1 MKKYNGVEIA
11 IVGMS
16 GQFPGAKDIDQFWDN
31 LKNGVE
37 SIGFFTDEELKE
49 EDEEIETINNP
60 SYVKANAYLED
71 KQYFD
76 SEFFG
81 YTPSEAKL
89 MDPQARLFHE
99 NCWKALEDAGYDIT
113 TNTDKIGLFAGAS
126 SNVNWLTYAL
136 LSNMDNKVNNF
147 NAFHLRDVSFLCSRV
162 SYLLNLQGPS
172 VYINT
177 ACSTSLVAIQRACM
191 SLLLRECKMAIAGG
205 ITIKNHSKKGYFY
218 EEGMIESSDGHCRT
232 FDADADGTIGGEGVG
247 VIVLKRLSDAIKD
260 GDNIY
265 AVIKG
270 SGVNNDGDNKIAYT
284 APSIDGQSQAIHKA
298 MRMGKVEPQSIS
310 YVEAHG
316 TATKLG
322 DPIEVEALTHSFGKS
337 DEKYCA
343 IGSVKSNIGHL
354 DIAAGVAGLIKT
366 AMSLK
371 DKLIPPSLHFKTP
384 NPKINFS
391 ESPFYVNTALTKWKN
406 DKYPLRAGVSSFG
419 IGGTNAHVILEE
431 APEMIS
437 SPDSRDYQVL
447 TFSAKTTTALE
458 RNLQRFSEFIKENNE
473 LKLSDVAYTLQ
484 TGRASLGYRKTIVCN
499 EKEDIAEALS
509 NLKIQHVDK
518 YLSKK
523 ERPSIVF
530 MFSGQGSQY
539 VNMCLDLYNNE
550 TAFRENLDTCFE
562 VLGRFTDK
570 DLKSILFSENETEIN
585 NTENAQPLLFSIEYA
600 LAQLLI
606 SWGIQPEA
614 MVGHS
619 IGEYVAACLSGVFSL
634 EDALFLV
641 LNRGELMQKASKG
654 TMLSVSISEEKLQ
667 PYLSQNDRI
676 SLAAVNSSDLCVL
689 SGTHEEIAK
698 IKAVLEH
705 KEFSCKELRTSH
717 AFHSHMMDEIL
728 EEFRAILD
736 KIELSSP
743 QKPFYSNLTGELVS
757 DNQVTNSEY
766 WVKHLRGTVK
776 FSKCI
781 ENLAK
786 KQQTLFIEVGPGRV
800 LSSLVRSNPA
810 RNKNQGIV
818 NLVRHSSEET
828 NDQRYL
834 LSSIGSIWEYGVEP
848 DWKTLYQDETRLKVS
863 LPTYSFD
870 KVAYPTNVDAYKM
883 MTEISGATNAN
894 NASMYYEPSWKKA
907 SVPKIDTTQSENK
920 VNILF
925 LDELGIGD
933 ALQTKLEKNS
943 DTVIGIKKADN
954 FSIDTSGTYHLNPE
968 NKENI
973 EQLFSDLHQK
983 GIHPDRVLYAWP
995 ISDGKNE
1002 PSLQYKIEETSFY
1015 TLFNTIKSLHSNFDL
1030 EEKELIVLTNDLHTI
1045 VGNEEGNSE
1054 EGMQL
1059 GLLKVIA
1066 QEYSGILT
1074 GHIDIS
1080 LHSKNKEKDVERL
1093 YQEILYKEQGK
1104 SVALR
1109 NANRWVQTY
1118 ESINVDNIKPESGF
1132 KNNGTYLITGGLG
1145 NLGYTLSKY
1154 LLEKFKAKVILT
1166 GRTELPKRNEW
1177 KKIVNTGEANEY
1189 LKTRIERYQELEK
1202 LGGEIEYYS
1211 CDIIDKSDFEKLVEN
1226 IEKTEFI
1233 DGVIHAAG
1241 VIHGNSINLIKHL
1254 QKEDFEDQFFA
1265 KTIGIKVLDEVFKD
1279 KNLDFCL
1286 VISSLSS
1293 ILGGLG
1299 FAAYASANSFMDYF
1313 VKEKLSSGN
1322 LENWLCVNF
1331 DGLNFSDNSSD
1342 DASLDVGEIYE
1353 AIERVLSLKDLQQ
1366 IVVSKTDLQLRL
1378 NDWVK
1383 RNSEE
1388 TLEES
1393 EASYI
1398 DTSLQDTNVSLNSL
1412 EEGLIK
1418 LWEDFF
1424 GKSVEIEDNF
1434 FEIGGDSLKALTMLR
1449 RIHKTF
1455 NVELSIKEFFDCST
1469 VRLVS
1474 QCIST
1479 KKTELEKPSK
1489 NYVSIPKVEKSE
1501 YYHLSS
1507 VQRRLYFLHEYAKDS
1522 LAYNLPQI
1530 VKLEGD
1536 LDTAHF
1542 EAVFEKLLQRH
1553 ESFRT
1558 SFSLINGEPMQKIE
1572 ERTDFKITQFKAGLD
1587 EIPKIINDFIRPF
1600 DLNESPLIRVG
1611 LVQINES
1618 EHILMVDMHHI
1629 ITDGISQGILIS
1641 DFMKLYNNESL
1652 PPLHFQY
1659 KDYAHWQHTEEQQ
1672 ERISNQKEF
1681 WLQQFSDDIMPF
1693 DLPTDFIRPLE
1704 SSNKGESVWI
1714 TLEEKEI
1721 DGLAKLAD
1729 KERAT
1734 NYMVLLAVFNILLS
1748 KLSNQED
1755 ITVGSPVAGRQH
1767 ADFDNVIG
1775 MFVNTLSIRNYPKGN
1790 YTFREFL
1797 AEVKQRAIACFD
1809 NQDYP
1814 YEELVEALKIDR
1826 EKGRNPLFDT
1836 MFEYQLSTEET
1847 QLKIPDL
1854 ELTVFNGV
1862 DEKILNVSKFDLLLS
1877 AVENGDHL
1885 TLKLE
1890 YSYDLFRRETVER
1903 FIAYYKK
1910 IINQIINNPDCKLS
1924 DVKLLDDKE
1933 ENKLLKLLNNTKKK
1947 YQKENTILE
1956 HFEKQVQDVPNQI
1969 AIQYNG
1975 IDLTYKELQSKSN
1988 QIYGYLNEEK
1998 NVKAGDTVGILLD
2011 RDEYLIPAIL
2021 GTLKTGAAFVPIDI
2035 KLPEERIQTIVE
2047 SANLKTVLTCNKSP
2061 LIASFPDIVNLDEV
2075 TQDLASFEKQYI
2087 SHSVK
2092 NTDVAY
2098 IIYTS
2103 GSTGKPKG
2111 VMIEHQSLINYINW
2125 SAKAYVNNEK
2135 STFALFT
2142 SISFDLTITSI
2153 FTPLFTGNKMVLYP
2167 ENENEILVEK
2177 VFLDKEVD
2185 VIKLTPSHLK
2195 IIKNSTCSSL
2205 NTTPKK
2211 LIVGGENFET
2221 SLAKSIDEQFSNQMI
2236 QYNEYGPT
2244 EATVGCMI
2252 YEFNSKEQTN
2262 SVPIG
2267 KPIDNMQVYVLDKYL
2282 NLVPKGVEG
2291 ELYLSGDGISK
2302 GYWGNADLTS
2312 QRFLIN
2318 PFAKGKKMY
2327 QTGDIVTQL
2336 EDGNLIYKGRIDDQV
2351 KIRGFRI
2358 ELGEIEAQIEAYEH
2372 VKEVYVIPKE
2382 IQGEQTL
2389 FAYYVASQELDA
2401 SELKTHLAKSLPE
2414 YMIPANC
2421 IQLEEMP
2428 LTQNGKLDKKALPD
2442 TAINNDYISASTTL
2456 EKNLV
2461 EVFAKVLKLDEE
2473 SISTNKS
2480 FFELGGNSIKVI
2492 LLISAIR
2499 KLNAVKLK
2507 LKDVFDNPSIQKLAQ
2522 VIEKATV
2529 QKESV
2534 IPSIDKKEYYPTSP
2548 AQERMYYQ
2556 QSLDTQDLGWNIS
2569 TALEISDESS
2579 TEKLEATF
2587 QKLIDRHECL
2597 RTSFVLIED
2606 GVVQK
2611 VNEDV
2616 RFELQQLEE
2625 NQFDRVEE
2633 AFSSFVRS
2641 FDLSEAS
2648 LFRCALLKRKQAPDL
2663 LFIDV
2668 HHIVCDGISL
2678 DILIKDF
2685 TALYFEQ
2692 NLDPIATR
2700 YVDYASWQRN
2710 SKHKIEKQ
2718 EGFWKNMLKG
2728 KLPRLELLTRKDR
2741 NEVGTFYVDVDRLDI
2756 TGSLY
2761 TDIKEKT
2768 QQAKVSNFMF
2778 LLSVYYILLSKISGK
2793 SDVIIGTD
2801 VLGRTHTSLK
2811 NLVGTFVNILPLR
2824 TDVNATLS
2832 YKQFLEEVKTTVLEA
2847 YDNQDFQFDQ
2857 MVDIVDKEERVV
2869 RNPIVDVHFAV
2880 SDTVEGDEEL
2890 ETLKFN
2896 PILINSDTRTS
2907 PYEFKIEVSE
2917 SNHQMHIDFIYCK
2930 ELYDTEMIRVLKD
2943 YFSNILNTI
2952 LEDDTTQIQ
2961 DIMLEKQVMD
2971 FSFEF

>member
-16 GQFPGAKDIDQFWDN
+16 GQFPGATDIDQFWEN

-37 SIGFFTDEELKE
+37 SIDFFNDEELLKE
-49 EDEEIETINNP
+49 GEKKENINNP
-60 SYVKANAYLED
+60 SYVKANAYLDD

-126 SNVNWLTYAL
+126 SNVNWLTYSL
-136 LSNMDNKVNNF
+136 LSNLDNAVNNF
-147 NAFHLRDVSFLCSRV
+147 NAFHLRDITFMCSRV

-172 VYINT
+172 VHINT

-205 ITIKNHSKKGYFY
+205 VTIKNYSKKGYFY
-218 EEGMIESSDGHCRT
+218 EEGMIDSSDGHCRT

-247 VIVLKRLSDAIKD
+247 VVILKRLSDAIKD
-260 GDNIY
+260 GDHIY

-270 SGVNNDGDNKIAYT
+270 SGINNDGSNKIAYT

-298 MRMGKVEPQSIS
+298 MSMGKIEPESIS
-310 YVEAHG
+310 YIEAHG

-322 DPIEVEALTHSFGKS
+322 DPIEVEALTHSYGKS
-337 DEKYCA
+337 EEKYCA

-354 DIAAGVAGLIKT
+354 DIAAGVAGFIKT

-371 DKLIPPSLHFKTP
+371 NKVIPPSLHFKNP
-384 NPKINFS
+384 NPKINFL
-391 ESPFYVNTALTKWKN
+391 ESPFYVNTTLKEWTN

-431 APEMIS
+431 APEIDPS
-437 SPDSRDYQVL
+437 SASRDYQLL
-447 TFSAKTTTALE
+447 TFSAKTTAALE
-458 RNLQRFSEFIKENNE
+458 RNIQRFSEFIKKDNE
-473 LKLSDVAYTLQ
+473 LKLSDIASTLQ
-484 TGRASLGYRKTIVCN
+484 TGRASLGYRKTIVCKG
-499 EKEDIAEALS
+499 KENVADALS
-509 NLKIQHVDK
+509 NLKIEHSNK
-518 YLSKK
+518 SISKK
-523 ERPSIVF
+523 RKPNVVF

-539 VNMCLDLYNNE
+539 VNMCLDLYNSE
-550 TAFRENLDTCFE
+550 EVFKESLDKSFE
-562 VLGRFTDK
+562 ILGRFTDK

-606 SWGIQPEA
+606 SWGIHPEV

-641 LNRGELMQKASKG
+641 VQRGELMQKAARG
-654 TMLSVSISEEKLQ
+654 TMLSVSISEEELQ
-667 PYLSQNDRI
+667 PYLLRNNAI

-689 SGTHEEIAK
+689 SGSHEEIAK
-698 IKAVLEH
+698 IKATLER

-728 EEFRAILD
+728 EEFRSILG

-757 DNQVTNSEY
+757 DDQVTNPEY
-766 WVKHLRGTVK
+766 WVRHLRGTVR

-786 KQQTLFIEVGPGRV
+786 KPQTLFVEVGPGRV
-800 LSSLVRSNPA
+800 LSSLVRSNPS
-810 RNKNQGIV
+810 RNKDQAIV
-818 NLVRHSSEET
+818 NLVRHSLEEA

-834 LSSIGSIWEYGVEP
+834 LSSLGSIWEQGVEP
-848 DWKTLYQDETRLKVS
+848 DWDAFYQNERRLKVS
-863 LPTYSFD
+863 LPTYAFD

-883 MTEISGATNAN
+883 MTEISGSVNGN
-894 NASMYYEPSWKKA
+894 NFSRYYEPSWKKT
-907 SVPKIDTTQSENK
+907 SVLNINTDPSENK
-920 VNILF
+920 VNLLF
-925 LDELGIGD
+925 IDELGIGKS
-933 ALQTKLEKNS
+933 LQEEFEKNAAS
-943 DTVIGIKKADN
+943 VICVKRGEN
-954 FSIDTSGTYHLNPE
+954 FYKDDSGTYHVNPE
-968 NKENI
+968 SKENI
-973 EQLFSDLHQK
+973 EQLFSDLHEK
-983 GIHPDRVLYAWP
+983 GIQPDRIVYAWP
-995 ISDGKNE
+995 VSDDKNE
-1002 PSLQYKIEETSFY
+1002 PSLEYKIEETNFY
-1015 TLFNTIKSLHSNFDL
+1015 TLFNTIKSLNAYFNL

-1066 QEYSGILT
+1066 QEYSGIST
-1074 GHIDIS
+1074 GHIDVS
-1080 LHSKNKEKDVERL
+1080 LHSKDKRKDAERI
-1093 YQEILYKEQGK
+1093 YQEILYKEPGK

-1109 NANRWVQTY
+1109 NAHRWSQTY
-1118 ESINVDNIKPESGF
+1118 EPINVDNIKTESVF
-1132 KNNGTYLITGGLG
+1132 KNQGTYLITGGLG
-1145 NLGYTLSKY
+1145 NLGYILSKY
-1154 LLEKFKAKVILT
+1154 LLEKFNAKVILT
-1166 GRTELPKRNEW
+1166 GRTELPDRSEW
-1177 KKIVNTGEANEY
+1177 KKIVSSKETSEN

-1202 LGGEIEYYS
+1202 FNGEIEYYS
-1211 CDIIDKSDFEKLVEN
+1211 CDIIEKYDFEKLVAK
-1226 IEKTEFI
+1226 IEKTGLI
-1233 DGVIHAAG
+1233 NGVVHAAG
-1241 VIHGNSINLIKHL
+1241 VIHGASINLIEHL

-1265 KTIGIKVLDEVFKD
+1265 KTIGIKVLEEVFKD
-1279 KNLDFCL
+1279 KSLDFCL
-1286 VISSLSS
+1286 VVSSLSS

-1313 VKEKLSSGN
+1313 VKEKLSNGS
-1322 LENWLCVNF
+1322 LKNWLCVNF
-1331 DGLNFSDNSSD
+1331 DGLNFSENPSD
-1342 DASLDVGEIYE
+1342 GASLDVSEIYE
-1353 AIERVLSLKDLQQ
+1353 AIEHVLSLKDLQQ

-1388 TLEES
+1388 NLEES
-1393 EASYI
+1393 NSSLI
-1398 DTSLQDTNVSLNSL
+1398 DTRLQDSDVSLNSL
-1412 EEGLIK
+1412 EEGLIQ

-1424 GKSVEIEDNF
+1424 GKSIEIEDNF

-1449 RIHKTF
+1449 RIHKAF
-1455 NVELSIKEFFDCST
+1455 NVELSIKEFFDCGT

-1479 KKTELEKPSK
+1479 KKAELESSSK
-1489 NYVSIPKVEKSE
+1489 EYTNIPKAEKNE
-1501 YYHLSS
+1501 YYQLSS
-1507 VQRRLYFLHEYAKDS
+1507 VQKRLYFLHEYAKES

-1530 VKLEGD
+1530 VKLVGD
-1536 LDTAHF
+1536 LDTTRFAK
-1542 EAVFEKLLQRH
+1542 VFEKLLERH

-1558 SFSLINGEPMQKIE
+1558 SFSLINGVPMQKIE
-1572 ERTDFKITQFKAGLD
+1572 EHNDFEITQIKANLD
-1587 EIPKIINDFIRPF
+1587 EIPTIINDFISPF
-1600 DLNESPLIRVG
+1600 DLNEAPLVRVG

-1641 DFMKLYNNESL
+1641 DFMKLYNNENL
-1652 PPLHFQY
+1652 PPLNLQY
-1659 KDYAHWQHTEEQQ
+1659 KDYAHWQHAEEQQ
-1672 ERISNQKEF
+1672 ARISNQKEF
-1681 WLQQFSDDIMPF
+1681 WLEQFSGDIVPS
-1693 DLPTDFIRPLE
+1693 DLPTDFVRPLE

-1714 TLEEKEI
+1714 KLEEKEI

-1767 ADFDNVIG
+1767 ADFDSVIG

-1826 EKGRNPLFDT
+1826 TKGRNPLFDT

-1862 DEKILNVSKFDLLLS
+1862 DEKFLNVSKFDLLLS

-1890 YSYDLFRRETVER
+1890 YSYDLFKRETVER
-1903 FIAYYKK
+1903 FIKYYKK
-1910 IINQIINNPDCKLS
+1910 IINQIITNPDCKLS
-1924 DVKLLDDKE
+1924 DIKLLEDKE
-1933 ENKLLKLLNNTKKK
+1933 EKELLKLLNTTKTA
-1947 YQKENTILE
+1947 YQKKNTIVE
-1956 HFEKQVQDVPNQI
+1956 HFENQVQDTPDQI
-1969 AIQYNG
+1969 ALQCN
-1975 IDLTYKELQSKSN
+1975 DLSLTYRELQSKSN
-1988 QIYGYLNEEK
+1988 QIYGYLHHEK
-1998 NVKAGDTVGILLD
+1998 NIKTGDTVGILLD
-2011 RDEYLIPAIL
+2011 RYEHLIPSIL
-2021 GTLKTGAAFVPIDI
+2021 GTLKAGAVFVPIDL
-2035 KLPEERIQTIVE
+2035 KLPKERIHAIIE
-2047 SANLKTVLTCNKSP
+2047 GANLKTILTCDKNP
-2061 LIASFPDIVNLDEV
+2061 LKELDVDVINLDEV
-2075 TQDLASFEKQYI
+2075 QQDLASFEKQYLG
-2087 SHSVK
+2087 HSVK
-2092 NTDVAY
+2092 NTDLAY

-2111 VMIEHQSLINYINW
+2111 VMIEHQSLTNYINW
-2125 SAKAYVNNEK
+2125 SAKTYVNNEK
-2135 STFALFT
+2135 ATFALFT
-2142 SISFDLTITSI
+2142 SISFDLTITSV
-2153 FTPLFTGNKMVLYP
+2153 FTPLITGNKIVLYP
-2167 ENENEILVEK
+2167 ESENEILVEK

-2195 IIKNSTCSSL
+2195 IIKNSTCTSL

-2221 SLAKSIDEQFSNQMI
+2221 SLAKSINDQFSDQVI

-2252 YEFNSKEQTN
+2252 YQFDAKEHTN

-2267 KPIDNMQVYVLDKYL
+2267 KPIDNMQVYVLDNYL
-2282 NLVPKGVEG
+2282 NLVPNGVEG
-2291 ELYLSGDGISK
+2291 ELYLSGDGISR
-2302 GYWGNADLTS
+2302 GYWNSADLTNEK
-2312 QRFLIN
+2312 FIVN
-2318 PFAKGKKMY
+2318 PFTKGKKMY
-2327 QTGDIVTQL
+2327 RTGDIVIQL
-2336 EDGNLIYKGRIDDQV
+2336 DDGNLMYKGRIDDQV

-2358 ELGEIEAQIEAYEH
+2358 ELGEIETQIELYDQIT
-2372 VKEVYVIPKE
+2372 EVYVVPKE

-2389 FAYYVASQELDA
+2389 FAYYVANKELDSSKLQA
-2401 SELKTHLAKSLPE
+2401 HLAESLPE
-2414 YMIPANC
+2414 YMIPSNF

-2442 TAINNDYISASTTL
+2442 TAIHNDYIPASTTL
-2456 EKNLV
+2456 EKNLI

-2473 SISTNKS
+2473 SISVNKS
-2480 FFELGGNSIKVI
+2480 FFELGGNSIRVI

-2499 KLNAVKLK
+2499 KLNAVKLN
-2507 LKDVFDNPSIQKLAQ
+2507 LKDVFDNPSVQKLAQ

-2529 QKESV
+2529 QKEIV
-2534 IPSIDKKEYYPTSP
+2534 IPSVEKKEYYPTSP

-2556 QSLDTQDLGWNIS
+2556 QSLDVEDLGWNIS

-2579 TEKLEATF
+2579 AEKLEATF

-2597 RTSFVLIED
+2597 RTSFVLLED

-2616 RFELQQLEE
+2616 GFELQQLEE
-2625 NQFDRVEE
+2625 DLFTNVED

-2641 FDLSEAS
+2641 FDLSETS
-2648 LFRCALLKRKQAPDL
+2648 LFRCALLKRNQASDL

-2685 TALYFEQ
+2685 TALYFEE
-2692 NLDPIATR
+2692 NLEPIATR

-2710 SKHKIEKQ
+2710 SNLKIEKQ
-2718 EGFWKNMLKG
+2718 EGYWSNKLKG

-2741 NEVGTFYVDVDRLDI
+2741 NEVGTFYVDVDRLDV

-2761 TDIKEKT
+2761 EGIKEKT
-2768 QQAKVSNFMF
+2768 KQAKVSNFMF

-2824 TDVNATLS
+2824 IDVNATMS
-2832 YKQFLEEVKTTVLEA
+2832 YKQFLEEVKTSVLEA

-2896 PILINSDTRTS
+2896 PILINNNTRTS

-2930 ELYDTEMIRVLKD
+2930 ELYDKEMIEVLKG

-2952 LEDDTTQIQ
+2952 LEDDSVEIQ
-2961 DIMLEKQVMD
+2961 DVMLENQVMD
-2971 FSFEF
+2971 FSFEL